1 MGTPLANRKCV
12 PCRGGVP
19 TLTAAEAE
27 KFRHETPGWSLE
39 ENAKRLTRRF
49 EFADFRKAI
58 EFVNRVADV
67 AEEQG
72 HHPDIAIHYNKVDLV
87 LWTHKIGGL
96 HENDFILAARIDRLL
111 EEPKGPAEIAG

>member
-1 MGTPLANRKCV
+1 SGDLASKSCV

-19 TLTAAEAE
+19 PLTPEEARE
-27 KFRHETPGWSLE
+27 LLARAPDWRLE
-39 ENAKRLTRRF
+39 ESGTRLVRRF
-49 EFADFRKAI
+49 EFEDFKKAI
-58 EFVNRVADV
+58 AFINRVAEI

-96 HENDFILAARIDRLL
+96 HENDFILAAKINRLL
-111 EEPKGPAEIAG
+111 EESSRAAANVAG